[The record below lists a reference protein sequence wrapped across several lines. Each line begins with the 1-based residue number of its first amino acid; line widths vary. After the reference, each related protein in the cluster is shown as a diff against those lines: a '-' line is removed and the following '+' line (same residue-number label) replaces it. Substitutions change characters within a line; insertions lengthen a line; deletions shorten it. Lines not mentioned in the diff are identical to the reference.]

1 MLPPSLTVDSQKLHT
16 LELHNFGVGTD
27 NYQNRLGERK
37 MKFISAK
44 NVALL
49 VAAGLI
55 SSTGLAMAADTPAP
69 TTSPTAAPATKVH
82 TPNPAVVAYKAA
94 IATYH
99 SGRVAADT
107 VAKSATASAK
117 ATHDAAIA
125 VATTPEAK
133 SAAHTAF
140 KSAVASAKAT
150 HDAAIAALGAK
161 PTPPVK
167 AAK

>member
-1 MLPPSLTVDSQKLHT
+1 
-16 LELHNFGVGTD
+16 
-27 NYQNRLGERK
+27 

-55 SSTGLAMAADTPAP
+55 SSTGVAMAADTPAP
-69 TTSPTAAPATKVH
+69 TTTPTAAPTAKVH

-107 VAKSATASAK
+107 TAKSAIDAAK
-117 ATHDAAIA
+117 ATRDAAIA
-125 VATTPEAK
+125 AATTPEAK
-133 SAAHTAF
+133 SAARTAF
-140 KSAVASAKAT
+140 KSAVTSAKAT

-167 AAK
+167 ATK

>member
-1 MLPPSLTVDSQKLHT
+1 LIHRNYTRSNSIISAI
-16 LELHNFGVGTD
+16 GTD
-27 NYQNRLGERK
+27 NYQNRLWERK

-55 SSTGLAMAADTPAP
+55 SSTGVAMAADTPAP
-69 TTSPTAAPATKVH
+69 TTTPTAAPTAKVH

-107 VAKSATASAK
+107 TAKSAIDAAK
-117 ATHDAAIA
+117 ATRDAAIA
-125 VATTPEAK
+125 AATTPEAK
-133 SAAHTAF
+133 SAARTAF
-140 KSAVASAKAT
+140 KSAVTSAKAT

-167 AAK
+167 ATK